1 MFFAFHKLKIKQETL
16 PSTFIFV
23 GGFLFMFKEK
33 EILKEIK
40 TTNDKLQFVIR
51 KLDSLILITKNNKAK
66 CAFKNEKGG
75 DK

>member
-1 MFFAFHKLKIKQETL
+1 
-16 PSTFIFV
+16 
-23 GGFLFMFKEK
+23 MFKEK